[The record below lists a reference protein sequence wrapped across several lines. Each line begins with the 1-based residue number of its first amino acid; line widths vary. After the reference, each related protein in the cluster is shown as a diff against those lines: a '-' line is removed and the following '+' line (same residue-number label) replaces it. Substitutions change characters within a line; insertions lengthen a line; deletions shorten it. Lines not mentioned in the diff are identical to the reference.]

1 MKKNTY
7 LWIALLFNSINSNAT
22 SSNLGH
28 IQDGLRGETVM
39 QGYIVAA
46 PCSIETDSQYQYIN
60 YDYISNYSI
69 NNIED
74 EKLMRKPFYIKLN
87 NCISEYDS
95 SNHKGI
101 KIRFFAPQ
109 DTYSNAIKLSGPKP
123 GVVLYI
129 YDINNNLLMPNK
141 LYPISNNYVYFDKK
155 SKESFLKYE
164 TELGV
169 SNNEITPG
177 DYFTTIK
184 FNVTYD

>member
-1 MKKNTY
+1 MKKNSY
-7 LWIALLFNSINSNAT
+7 LWIALLINSINAYAT

-46 PCSIETDSQYQYIN
+46 PCSIETESQYQYVN
-60 YDYISNYSI
+60 YDYISEKEISNI
-69 NNIED
+69 NN
-74 EKLMRKPFYIKLN
+74 EKLTRKPFYIKLN

-109 DTYSNAIKLSGPKP
+109 DIYSNAIKLSGPKP
-123 GVVLYI
+123 GVILYI
-129 YDINNNLLMPNK
+129 YDVKNNLLMPNK
-141 LYPISNNYVYFDKK
+141 LYSISDSYIYFDKK
-155 SKESFLKYE
+155 SKNSFLKYE
-164 TELGV
+164 TELG
-169 SNNEITPG
+169 SSSNEITPG